1 MATPKIRFF
10 DWPYSPFCT
19 KAGDPRLQGD
29 RARADQ
35 PARLRHGLDPAP
47 RRHRQGPGG
56 RDRRRPCFFGRLAY
70 RHYLRRI
77 RGQLNGQ
84 GTLRKSPGQFRSDLD
99 RQLEAVDALLT
110 PGPFLIGNRPHLCD
124 FALFGQLVY
133 LSRTPIGAV
142 ALDRRDN
149 VERFTA
155 SVKIILGAP
164 PPSG

>member
-1 MATPKIRFF
+1 MVSIRRRDGIGKVPAVEIDGGPVSSAAWLIATI
-10 DWPYSPFCT
+10 SGGS
-19 KAGDPRLQGD
+19 AASSMG
-29 RARADQ
+29 RARSGK
-35 PARLRHGLDPAP
+35 L
-47 RRHRQGPGG
+47 
-56 RDRRRPCFFGRLAY
+56 
-70 RHYLRRI
+70 
-77 RGQLNGQ
+77 
-84 GTLRKSPGQFRSDLD
+84 PGQFRSDLD